1 VKVIYSNFRN
11 FLKAESVVKEIG
23 KQNINYRKRKVMK
36 KLLAMLCMMV
46 GSVCTAN
53 AKSGTNSAESG
64 KALAKLDK
72 KVALV
77 AEKRASHL
85 SDKMIVDLGLNNYQ
99 SRKIREINKEVV
111 AKKLLV
117 EAEFAGNQ
125 SAIDQKCKEIC
136 DVRDVQLENILSTKQ
151 YNEYFGHRKI
161 YNQTEKEF
169 MASLNQ
175 SPNNTTASANPVN
188 NTVSLN

>member
-1 VKVIYSNFRN
+1 MYRN
-11 FLKAESVVKEIG
+11 FLDSEYVVMYIE

-46 GSVCTAN
+46 GCVCTAN
-53 AKSGTNSAESG
+53 AKGDTKVTETG

-99 SRKIREINKEVV
+99 SRKIREINQEVV
-111 AKKLLV
+111 AKKLLI

-125 SAIDQKCKEIC
+125 AVIDKKCKEIC
-136 DVRDVQLENILSTKQ
+136 NVRDVQLENILSTKQ
-151 YNEYFGHRKI
+151 YNEYFGDRKV
-161 YNQTEKEF
+161 YNQTEKDF

-175 SPNNTTASANPVN
+175 PQNNTSASANAVN
-188 NTVSLN
+188 NPVSLN

>member
-1 VKVIYSNFRN
+1 
-11 FLKAESVVKEIG
+11 
-23 KQNINYRKRKVMK
+23 MK
-36 KLLAMLCMMV
+36 KLLAMLCVMV
-46 GSVCTAN
+46 GCVCTAN
-53 AKSGTNSAESG
+53 AKGETNATETG

-72 KVALV
+72 KVAVV
-77 AEKRASHL
+77 AEKRATHL

-125 SAIDQKCKEIC
+125 ALIDQKCKEIC
-136 DVRDVQLENILSTKQ
+136 NVRDVQLENILSTKQ
-151 YNEYFGHRKI
+151 YNEYFGDRKV
-161 YNQTEKEF
+161 YNQTEKDF
-169 MASLNQ
+169 MASLNKSQ
-175 SPNNTTASANPVN
+175 NNTASANVGN